1 MYSKGLSKA
10 SRTEHFVRQQ
20 KFGRTLK
27 NCLEKDDFKKKCLA
41 EALLMQES

>member
-10 SRTEHFVRQQ
+10 EHFVRQQ

-27 NCLEKDDFKKKCLA
+27 NCLEKDDFKKNVWQKPY
-41 EALLMQES
+41 